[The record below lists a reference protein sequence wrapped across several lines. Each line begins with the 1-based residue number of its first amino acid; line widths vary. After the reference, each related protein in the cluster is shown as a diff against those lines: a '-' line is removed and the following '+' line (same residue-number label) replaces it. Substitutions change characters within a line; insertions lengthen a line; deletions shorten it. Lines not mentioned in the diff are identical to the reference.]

1 MNVDQLVPRP
11 KKRVEFSL
19 RYRHSVP
26 SEPGCYVLAT
36 AAANVIYVGLATN
49 LRRRFSQHRDTKE
62 KRQRTPVGVAFW
74 FYFMTC
80 AESDTCRI
88 ERTWLNEHLEL
99 HAELPILNKVYSPV
113 R

>member
-1 MNVDQLVPRP
+1 M
-11 KKRVEFSL
+11 
-19 RYRHSVP
+19 P